1 MENETIE
8 ATDAAYAVMFNG
20 TMFSM
25 ALDII
30 SMIFLLLFIVK
41 LFGSSK
47 ELAKLTEVD
56 GSRAIFHSVIA
67 AIAIVILGSLIELQE
82 VESIYTVYA
91 ESMLEFMSSAVLLYG
106 AFGFSKVVKHF
117 VREG

>member
-8 ATDAAYAVMFNG
+8 VTDAAYAVMLNG
-20 TMFSM
+20 TVFSM
-25 ALDII
+25 VLDVI
-30 SMIFLLLFIVK
+30 SMILLLLFIVK

-47 ELAKLTEVD
+47 ELAKLTEID

-67 AIAIVILGSLIELQE
+67 AITIVILGSIIEFQE
-82 VESIYTVYA
+82 EESIYTVFV
-91 ESMLEFMSSAVLLYG
+91 ESILELVSSAVLLYG

-117 VREG
+117 VKEG